1 MSQYLAPASRKN
13 GCRVAS
19 TLTIGMPQ
27 IAASTARSTTS
38 GTLQMQ
44 PRRLW
49 VSERRERTS
58 ASYFK
63 SIQYRLQTAGFS
75 RLP

>member
-1 MSQYLAPASRKN
+1 MSPYFAPASRKN
-13 GCRVAS
+13 GYRMAS

-49 VSERRERTS
+49 VSERRGRTS
-58 ASYFK
+58 VSYFK